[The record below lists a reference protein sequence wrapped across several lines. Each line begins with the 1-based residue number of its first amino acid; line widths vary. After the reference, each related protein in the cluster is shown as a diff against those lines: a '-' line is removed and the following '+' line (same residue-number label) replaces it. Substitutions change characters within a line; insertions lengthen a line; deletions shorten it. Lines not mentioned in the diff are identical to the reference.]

1 MSAVAAPRHHVIVGA
16 GTAGLSAVEAIRRA
30 CPDDAVTILSAEPEP
45 PYSPTVLPHLLAGRI
60 DETRIALRPESF
72 FARGRCRLRLG
83 AAVAGLDAA
92 RRRLRLG
99 DGTALDYDALLL
111 ASGSESV
118 RPALE
123 NPQGVELL
131 AFTRLGDLRALRAR
145 LGDGA
150 RVAVLGAGLI
160 GMELAEALVHRGRG
174 IRVTMIEQERQVL
187 PRSFDAELAGEIAAL
202 FESRGVALRLGRRAT
217 ALERAGRG
225 VALTLSDGRRE
236 PADVV
241 VACVGVRPCA
251 GYLAGAGLAIGRG
264 VLVDRRMATSLP
276 GVWAAGDVAEGSS
289 ADGTM
294 GVHPV
299 LPTAAG
305 QGRVAGLNMAGR
317 GVEHEGWLPA
327 NAFNFF
333 GRVAVTVGATE
344 IRPGWTSVGR
354 AQGPARGRLVFD
366 GARLVGASFVEV
378 PVDPGALGWLIR
390 QGVPAREHAE
400 LLLARPVEGARWLA
414 ARSQRQVA

>member
-1 MSAVAAPRHHVIVGA
+1 MSAVATARHHLIVGA

-30 CPDDAVTILSAEPEP
+30 CPDDAVTILSVEPDP

-72 FARGRCRLRLG
+72 FARGRCQLRLG
-83 AAVAGLDAA
+83 AEV
-92 RRRLRLG
+92 
-99 DGTALDYDALLL
+99 TALDAERRQVRLDDGAALGYDTLLL
-111 ASGSESV
+111 ASGSESL

-123 NPQGVELL
+123 NPHGVELL
-131 AFTRLGDLRALRAR
+131 AFTRLGDLRALRTR

-160 GMELAEALVHRGRG
+160 GMELAEALVHLGRG
-174 IRVTMIEQERQVL
+174 IRVTVIEQERQVL

-217 ALERAGRG
+217 ALERVGRG

-241 VACVGVRPCA
+241 VACVGVRPRA
-251 GYLAGAGLAIGRG
+251 GFLAGAGLATRRG

-276 GVWAAGDVAEGSS
+276 GVWAAGDVAEGPA
-289 ADGTM
+289 ADGTS

-317 GVEHEGWLPA
+317 PVEHEGWLAA

-344 IRPGWTSVGR
+344 IRPEWTSVAR
-354 AQGPARGRLVFD
+354 TRGPARGRLVFD

-378 PVDPGALGWLIR
+378 AVDPGALSWLIR

-414 ARSQRQVA
+414 ALSQREVA